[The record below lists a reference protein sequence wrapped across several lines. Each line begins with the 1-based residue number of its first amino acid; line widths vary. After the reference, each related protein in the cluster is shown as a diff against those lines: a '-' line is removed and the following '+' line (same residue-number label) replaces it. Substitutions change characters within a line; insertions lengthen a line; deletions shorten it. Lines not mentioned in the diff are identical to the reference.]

1 MSEEELALIQQHR
14 QGQALVSDRRSR
26 LRKLSP
32 SPEPDATAAGEKPS
46 SLAAE
51 GGSRTEV
58 AGACGRVAGAVAT
71 GWQAVTP
78 LEEASNKMLP
88 VPTGLWTLS
97 GLQIVELHDMIKN
110 GTAKI
115 TDGKLS
121 AELFRMIS
129 S

>member
-1 MSEEELALIQQHR
+1 M
-14 QGQALVSDRRSR
+14 
-26 LRKLSP
+26 
-32 SPEPDATAAGEKPS
+32 
-46 SLAAE
+46 
-51 GGSRTEV
+51 
-58 AGACGRVAGAVAT
+58 
-71 GWQAVTP
+71 TP

-97 GLQIVELHDMIKN
+97 GLQIVELHDMI
-110 GTAKI
+110 

>member
-14 QGQALVSDRRSR
+14 QGQALVSDQA
-26 LRKLSP
+26 LKVARKLSP
-32 SPEPDATAAGEKPS
+32 SPEPEATAAGEKPS
-46 SLAAE
+46 SPAAE

-88 VPTGLWTLS
+88 AA
-97 GLQIVELHDMIKN
+97 N
-110 GTAKI
+110 G
-115 TDGKLS
+115 GGMP
-121 AELFRMIS
+121 EIS
-129 S
+129 EQ